1 MNRFVLLSLSF
12 ALTATVGCT
21 PAQRSPDNIR
31 EDTAK
36 ATSAAARDMK
46 AVAQGVVEGLKTTG
60 PVNLNKATED
70 QLESLPGM
78 NAIQARRVTAGRTYA
93 NSDELVK
100 RHLIAKSE
108 YDRIATKIV
117 AK

>member
-1 MNRFVLLSLSF
+1 
-12 ALTATVGCT
+12 
-21 PAQRSPDNIR
+21 
-31 EDTAK
+31 
-36 ATSAAARDMK
+36 
-46 AVAQGVVEGLKTTG
+46 
-60 PVNLNKATED
+60 
-70 QLESLPGM
+70 M